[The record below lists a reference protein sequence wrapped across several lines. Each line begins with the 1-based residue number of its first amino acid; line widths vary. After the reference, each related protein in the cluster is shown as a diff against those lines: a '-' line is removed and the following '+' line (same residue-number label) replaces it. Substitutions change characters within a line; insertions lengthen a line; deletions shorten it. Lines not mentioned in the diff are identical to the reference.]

1 MLCDIFAED
10 KEKATIAA
18 WFHDYAKEYS
28 SRDLISFL
36 ENRNCPIDEIEK
48 ESAQL
53 LHGKVASI
61 IAKEKYHILDEDI
74 LNAIYYHTTG
84 RKNMSRLE
92 MIVAFADCI
101 GT

>member
-1 MLCDIFAED
+1 MIMQKNIHL
-10 KEKATIAA
+10 
-18 WFHDYAKEYS
+18 
-28 SRDLISFL
+28 DLISFL
-36 ENRNCPIDEIEK
+36 ENRICPIDEIEK

-53 LHGKVASI
+53 LHEKVASI

-92 MIVAFADCI
+92 MIVVFA
-101 GT
+101 GLYRT